1 MIWVAEI
8 GSMHKGNKDLA
19 YELIRQA
26 AQAGATIAKFQ
37 FGWTEDAQLAMGLK
51 PNPVRFVDEWA
62 DDLADWCADFDIDL
76 MASIWS
82 QEGLN
87 TARRVFMQQYKIAAQ
102 AAGNYELCDAIY
114 ANGKDVFVS
123 LDRHSPH
130 ADYHIKQARAHFVWC
145 KSKYPTYPKDI
156 AVTEEYPAMPNRFDD
171 EHAHWF
177 GYSDHMHGIDACL
190 LAVARG
196 AQYIEKHF
204 CLDKTDLTVR
214 DTVFSATPDEFAEMV
229 RIGNG
234 MRRLLDAQA

>member
-37 FGWTEDAQLAMGLK
+37 FGWTEEAQLKMGLK
-51 PNPVRFVDEWA
+51 PNPIRFVDEWA
-62 DDLADWCADFDIDL
+62 DDLNRWCEYFGVEL

-82 QEGLN
+82 LEGLE
-87 TARRVFMQQYKIAAQ
+87 AAKRVGMKRYKIAAQ
-102 AAGNYELCDAIY
+102 AAGNKALCDAIY
-114 ANGKDVFVS
+114 EDEKQTFVS

-130 ADYHIKQARAHFVWC
+130 ANYHRAEPDNDFIYC
-145 KSKYPTYPKDI
+145 KSKYPTYPEDI
-156 AVTEEYPAMPNRFDD
+156 KKTDEYLGMPVFD
-171 EHAHWF
+171 EVWR
-177 GYSDHMHGIDACL
+177 GYSDHMHGIEACL

-204 CLDKTDLTVR
+204 CLDKTDMTVR

>member
-1 MIWVAEI
+1 MIWCAEI

-37 FGWTEDAQLAMGLK
+37 FGWTEEAQLAIGLQPK
-51 PNPVRFVDEWA
+51 RERYVDEWA
-62 DDLADWCADFDIDL
+62 EDLAEGCDYFGVEL

-82 QEGLN
+82 QEGLD
-87 TARRVFMQQYKIAAQ
+87 TARRIEMRRYKIAAQ
-102 AAGNYELCDAIY
+102 KAGDYALCEQIY
-114 ANGKDVFVS
+114 NDGQQVFVS
-123 LDRHSPH
+123 LDRHSQYAEFHQSRVNEPH
-130 ADYHIKQARAHFVWC
+130 LIWC
-145 KSKYPTYPKDI
+145 KSKYPTYPDDV
-156 AVTEEYPAMPNRFDD
+156 AQTLPGMPSPFLSP
-171 EHAHWF
+171 WY

-234 MRRLLDAQA
+234 IRRLLDANA

>member
-1 MIWVAEI
+1 MIYVAEI

-37 FGWTEDAQLAMGLK
+37 FGWTEEAQLAVGHK

-62 DDLADWCADFDIDL
+62 EDLATWCEYFGVEL

-82 QEGLN
+82 QDGLN
-87 TARRVFMQQYKIAAQ
+87 TARRVYMKRYKIAAQ
-102 AAGNYELCDAIY
+102 ASGLYTLCDAIY
-114 ANGKDVFVS
+114 ADGKPTYVS
-123 LDRHSPH
+123 LDRHSPNAKH
-130 ADYHIKQARAHFVWC
+130 HQSKENSVLLWC
-145 KSKYPTYPKDI
+145 KSRYPTYPEDI
-156 AVTEEYPAMPNRFDD
+156 RAKENYPGMPSPFLSP
-171 EHAHWF
+171 WF
-177 GYSDHMHGIDACL
+177 GYSDHVHGIDACL

-234 MRRLLDAQA
+234 IARLLHAGV

>member
-37 FGWTEDAQLAMGLK
+37 FGWTEEAQLAMGLK

-62 DDLADWCADFDIDL
+62 EDLDAWCASFNIEL
-76 MASIWS
+76 MGSIWS
-82 QEGLN
+82 LEGLE
-87 TARRVFMQQYKIAAQ
+87 TAHKFTNRYKIAAQ
-102 AAGNYELCDAIY
+102 KAGDYELCKAIY
-114 ANGKDVFVS
+114 DIGNPVFVS

-130 ADYHIKQARAHFVWC
+130 AEFHLRIQHNKVIWC
-145 KSKYPTYPKDI
+145 KSKYPTYRGDI
-156 AVTEEYPAMPNRFDD
+156 AKTVDYPGMPDFDEYP
-171 EHAHWF
+171 WF
-177 GYSDHMHGIDACL
+177 GYSDHMHGIEACL
-190 LAVARG
+190 LAVSRG

-204 CLDKTDLTVR
+204 CLDKTDLGVR

-234 MRRLLDAQA
+234 IRRLLDAQV

>member
-37 FGWTEDAQLAMGLK
+37 FGWTEEAQLAMGLK

-62 DDLADWCADFDIDL
+62 EDLDKWCEYFGVEL

-87 TARRVFMQQYKIAAQ
+87 TALRIAMAQYKIAAQ
-102 AAGNYELCDAIY
+102 KAGDLELCERIY
-114 ANGKDVFVS
+114 SAPAFRVFAS

-130 ADYHIKQARAHFVWC
+130 AKFHQSWTGKLIYC
-145 KSKYPTYPKDI
+145 KSKYPTYPEDI
-156 AVTEEYPAMPNRFDD
+156 AKSPSYLGMPEFGRD
-171 EHAHWF
+171 WF

-234 MRRLLDAQA
+234 IRRLLDAQA

>member
-62 DDLADWCADFDIDL
+62 EDLDKWCDSFGIEL

-82 QEGLN
+82 REGLG
-87 TARRVFMQQYKIAAQ
+87 TARRVYMNRYKIAAQ
-102 AAGNYELCDAIY
+102 KAGDYELCGAIY
-114 ANGKDVFVS
+114 DDGKQVFVS
-123 LDRHSPH
+123 LDRHSQYAEFHQSRVNEPH
-130 ADYHIKQARAHFVWC
+130 LIWC
-145 KSKYPTYPKDI
+145 KSKYPTYPENI
-156 AVTEEYPAMPNRFDD
+156 ATTDDYPGMPNFIDT
-171 EHAHWF
+171 AWY
-177 GYSDHMHGIDACL
+177 GYSDHMHGIEPCL

-234 MRRLLDAQA
+234 IRRLLDAQA